1 MTEYYA
7 HITQADDNNITQRVQ
22 TLEAHSTHVA
32 ELAAQFAAEFG
43 CGDIARVMGLLH
55 DKGKEQ
61 VEWQKYIQGVTG
73 FNTKYS
79 NIKSGPNHAYIGAH
93 IAQILYSQLSPLI
106 AQPIAGHHRGL
117 YDYCEYIEET
127 NKDIPKEVL
136 IPESQ
141 SCAMPRLQ
149 NLKSYDFHH
158 LVRILFSCLVD
169 ADSLDTEEFMN
180 PEQASN
186 RVVHTTMEELLS
198 KLEEFLSHL
207 KDLLF

>member
-79 NIKSGPNHAYIGAH
+79 NIS
-93 IAQILYSQLSPLI
+93 SPLPEDNRR
-106 AQPIAGHHRGL
+106 QPPYATRSGW
-117 YDYCEYIEET
+117 
-127 NKDIPKEVL
+127 V
-136 IPESQ
+136 
-141 SCAMPRLQ
+141 SCR
-149 NLKSYDFHH
+149 
-158 LVRILFSCLVD
+158 
-169 ADSLDTEEFMN
+169 
-180 PEQASN
+180 
-186 RVVHTTMEELLS
+186 
-198 KLEEFLSHL
+198 
-207 KDLLF
+207 